1 MHVLPILGRRSVF
14 VNVEHP
20 GLGEVERLWR
30 LFGVCLYQLAP
41 VSSTRPTLVKKLL
54 LTCGSVYFFIWS
66 VRIKGW
72 SFGMGYL
79 FGGLGKLASAIKKP
93 VAGMFSKKK
102 ENQEQKE

>member
-1 MHVLPILGRRSVF
+1 M
-14 VNVEHP
+14 
-20 GLGEVERLWR
+20 ERLWR

-54 LTCGSVYFFIWS
+54 LTYGSVYFFIWS

-93 VAGMFSKKK
+93 VSGMFSKKK